1 MINLAKLSKIKF
13 LIHQGKSMLKSVLPL
28 SFIIATRFFGLFIVL
43 PVLSVYALELDKAT
57 PFLVGLLVGIYA
69 LTQMILQVPFGI
81 LSDKIGRKK
90 TMLLGL
96 LIFIIGSIIC
106 AEAKDIYIMLLGR
119 ALQGAGAIG
128 AVAVA
133 MISDFISEEKRSKA
147 MALMGAFI
155 GLAFASSLILAP
167 LMSEKFGLS
176 SLFYLSIALTLLCIV
191 LLYTWVPKESKI
203 IQHDEKTPLKRF
215 LIEKN
220 FALMNLT
227 NFSQKMLMSIS
238 FLLIP
243 LVLTRFRLDLFDTY
257 LYSMLAGFVAMGMA
271 GALGEKRGLAKGI
284 LLLGVVFFAVAYF
297 FFACVPALGFLS
309 WGRLVFILAVVLFF
323 VGFNLHEPIM
333 QSCASKFA
341 KAGEKGAALGVFNSF
356 GYAGSFAGGV
366 IGGFVLSERADWYF
380 SLGLLVLVVFIAL
393 WFILLCF
400 LKNPSEFKNI
410 YLPLSQKLNTNE
422 LLGLKGIVEIYEN
435 TQHKV
440 IKYDSKLIDEKEIQN
455 KL

>member
-1 MINLAKLSKIKF
+1 
-13 LIHQGKSMLKSVLPL
+13 MLKSVLPL

-43 PVLSVYALELDKAT
+43 PVLSVYALKLDKAT

-69 LTQMILQVPFGI
+69 LTQMLLQVPFGI
-81 LSDKIGRKK
+81 LSDKMGRKK
-90 TMLLGL
+90 TMFIGL
-96 LIFIIGSIIC
+96 IIFIIGSFIC
-106 AEAKDIYIMLLGR
+106 AETNDIYIMLLGR

-147 MALMGAFI
+147 MALMGVFI
-155 GLAFASSLILAP
+155 GLAFASSLIIAP
-167 LMSEKFGLS
+167 LLSEKFGLS

-203 IQHDEKTPLKRF
+203 IQHNEKSPLKRF

-238 FLLIP
+238 FVFIP
-243 LVLTRFRLDLFDTY
+243 LMLARFGFALFDTY
-257 LYSMLAGFVAMGMA
+257 LYSMIAGFVAMGMA
-271 GALGEKRGLAKGI
+271 GALGEKKRLAKSM

-297 FFACVPALGFLS
+297 LFACVPSLSFLS
-309 WGRLVFILAVVLFF
+309 WGGFVFVFAVVLFF

-356 GYAGSFAGGV
+356 GYAGSFVGGV
-366 IGGFVLSERADWYF
+366 LGGFVLSEKAYWYL
-380 SLGLLVLVVFIAL
+380 SLSLLALVVFIVF

-400 LKNPSEFKNI
+400 LKNPSDFKNI
-410 YLPLSQKLNTNE
+410 YLPLSQKLDTNA
-422 LLGLKGIVEIYEN
+422 LLKLEGIVEIYEN

-455 KL
+455 KF